1 MAIDKIS
8 GTSWAN
14 LSKVNATSKANIGQ
28 FSGVAA
34 PSTGTPWSSTIYT
47 FDNQTNNTTTSGWI
61 PGGTNPNYA
70 TDGWLNGTNCVNGT
84 FWSTLGISL
93 NGLQM
98 DSGGTGSTG
107 TGPAGG
113 MTSETNGTPDSAVGK
128 RYMYKETS
136 GARRNYDTVVRTPG
150 YNFSQ
155 LMNNTGAN
163 LRMVLWYHA
172 YGSSIVNDIYRV
184 YTDTATTTT
193 QSASTNIKTLA
204 AAGNTMSAT
213 TDPYLIQYIDL
224 NAYRTLNQ
232 TNYFWIFIGQM
243 SSFRG
248 DVAIDTVYFEE
259 YT

>member
-1 MAIDKIS
+1 MPIDKIS
-8 GTSWAN
+8 GSPWPTI
-14 LSKVNATSKANIGQ
+14 SKVSPTPHSNIAKV
-28 FSGVAA
+28 SGVDS
-34 PSTGTPWSSTIYT
+34 PSTGSPWSSTIYT
-47 FDNQTNNTTTSGWI
+47 FDNQSNDVTVPGWV

-70 TDGWLNGTNCVNGT
+70 TDGWLNGTNCVNGS
-84 FWSTLGISL
+84 FWSFSNFPL

-98 DSGGTGSTG
+98 DSGGTASSG

-113 MTSETNGTPDSAVGK
+113 MTSEINGTPDSASGK
-128 RYMYKETS
+128 RYMYKESS
-136 GARRNYDTVVRTPG
+136 GARRSYDTVVRTPG

-172 YGSSIVNDIYRV
+172 YGSNIVNNIYEV
-184 YTDTATTTT
+184 WTDTATT
-193 QSASTNIKTLA
+193 SNRASSTNIKTLA
-204 AAGNTMSAT
+204 ASGNTMSNT

-224 NAYRTLNQ
+224 NSYRTLNQ
-232 TNYFWIFIGQM
+232 TNYFWIVIGQM
-243 SSFRG
+243 TGFRG

>member
-1 MAIDKIS
+1 MPIDKIS
-8 GTSWAN
+8 GTLWSAM
-14 LSKVNATSKANIGQ
+14 SKVSPTPHSNISKV
-28 FSGVAA
+28 SGVAA

-47 FDNQTNNTTTSGWI
+47 FDNQTNDTTTTGWV

-70 TDGWLNGTNCVNGT
+70 TDGWLNGTNCVNGSV
-84 FWSTLGISL
+84 WKAGHAL

-98 DSGGTGSTG
+98 DSGGTASSS

-113 MTSETNGTPDSAVGK
+113 MTSETDGTPDSAANK
-128 RYMYKETS
+128 RYMYKESS
-136 GARRNYDTVVRTPG
+136 GFLRTYDTVVRTPG

-172 YGSSIVNDIYRV
+172 YGSNIVNNIYEV
-184 YTDTATTTT
+184 WTDTATTTN
-193 QSASTNIKTLA
+193 QASAANIKTLA

-213 TDPYLIQYIDL
+213 TNPYAIQYIDL
-224 NAYRTLNQ
+224 NSYRTLNQ
-232 TNYFWIFIGQM
+232 TNYFWIVIGQM
-243 SSFRG
+243 TGFRG